1 MPGAFNG
8 TASST
13 ISQMEKMLTVF
24 SPLYEKCFP
33 RRWDISGWYRD
44 DRECRTLRGVVGR
57 KSSAKVQ
64 FSAATFECAKLSG
77 PGRTVSGSKQNPSF
91 SKLRVAALVIGSAD
105 PWFGSHAAQLGVL
118 ALRNK
123 VPAIYFRREFVAA
136 GGLMSYGGSITETY
150 RLAGL
155 YAGRIL
161 KGEKPSD
168 LPVQQVTKVELFIN
182 LKVAKTLGITIPLP
196 LSGRADEL
204 IE

>member
-13 ISQMEKMLTVF
+13 TSQMEKMLTVF

-91 SKLRVAALVIGSAD
+91 SKLRVAALVINSAD
-105 PWFGSHAAQLGVL
+105 PLFGSQPPAKRPSTSPRGLRGRSWLRAKPPTPVSPSHRPLFQDFQHRVEAQNVRVNSEPGNHSFGHIGQDAVDVALG
-118 ALRNK
+118 N
-123 VPAIYFRREFVAA
+123 
-136 GGLMSYGGSITETY
+136 T
-150 RLAGL
+150 
-155 YAGRIL
+155 
-161 KGEKPSD
+161 
-168 LPVQQVTKVELFIN
+168 
-182 LKVAKTLGITIPLP
+182 
-196 LSGRADEL
+196 ADVHL
-204 IE
+204 HVW

>member
-91 SKLRVAALVIGSAD
+91 SKLRVAALVINSAD
-105 PWFGSHAAQLGVL
+105 PLFGSQPPAKRPSTSPRGLRGAVL
-118 ALRNK
+118 AARQATARVT
-123 VPAIYFRREFVAA
+123 VPSSSFSGFPTSRRGPECKSEFRTR
-136 GGLMSYGGSITETY
+136 
-150 RLAGL
+150 
-155 YAGRIL
+155 
-161 KGEKPSD
+161 
-168 LPVQQVTKVELFIN
+168 
-182 LKVAKTLGITIPLP
+182 
-196 LSGRADEL
+196 
-204 IE
+204 